1 MLPIA
6 MVEANTRAGN
16 TNEYFALDEAAHFV
30 RSNNFAG
37 AKDEVPA

>member
-1 MLPIA
+1 L
-6 MVEANTRAGN
+6 
-16 TNEYFALDEAAHFV
+16 ALDEAAHFV